1 MVRITSDRCS
11 ITWTACSASNEESR
25 KGYGKRSNSA
35 RTSAREAAF
44 RSIPIAPG
52 FLLIPHPTSSTRMR
66 TDDCNTIPVSMLI
79 EVHQT
84 DDVCILRFEGRFTT
98 GVELEYL
105 RGKADELKQQACG
118 KVLVDFREVASVGST
133 AIGFI
138 VAIYSSVI
146 ANPEGRFVLL

>member
-1 MVRITSDRCS
+1 
-11 ITWTACSASNEESR
+11 
-25 KGYGKRSNSA
+25 
-35 RTSAREAAF
+35 
-44 RSIPIAPG
+44 
-52 FLLIPHPTSSTRMR
+52 
-66 TDDCNTIPVSMLI
+66 MLI

-105 RGKADELKQQACG
+105 RNKGDELKQQSCG
-118 KVLVDFREVASVGST
+118 KVLVDFRDVGSVGST

-146 ANPEGRFVLL
+146 AKPEGRFVLVGAQPRVREVLDLTRLSSILPLAADMASGLALLRGSASAHNAR